1 MGKLLKLFICIAPMP
16 LKRWLLQRYYG
27 YCIHPTAR
35 IGWSWVFPGYLE
47 MEAHSKIG
55 HFNTAVH
62 LDAIHLESTYL

>member
-1 MGKLLKLFICIAPMP
+1 MP